1 MSYVV
6 IVEPDEIHAASI
18 RAILDGVETN
28 FEYSLVSTAE
38 RAITLVEER
47 ETDVFIGE
55 MQMPVMSGEEMFS
68 LIKLMSPDTLQIVM
82 TDGKKLSETVSFVN
96 ECKVFKIIITPCRLA
111 EDLLVPINAALA
123 HKAHIQAES
132 KKMEQAETSIKNLKA
147 AYDKERS
154 AWNDT
159 VRSYAQ
165 AKGLLTDMLKFNIDQ
180 SNCSADTKA
189 RLGEWYGWIVEQYIK
204 TNLEEADDSYVD
216 VAQRLTAY
224 GNDSMNGQ
232 TFQMKNNC
240 KEAIAPR
247 QLSEMAFIVTVY
259 VGYFRAVLK
268 RYDIKVLIEDAGKAY
283 ILRIR
288 CSLFRDW
295 TKGDKQV
302 LYRERDEEMRNCLS
316 AATER
321 AIDAFGFKSVT
332 MEKGD
337 DYLIN
342 IAVHKK
348 YIAG

>member
-38 RAITLVEER
+38 RAISLVEER
-47 ETDVFIGE
+47 EPDVFIGE
-55 MQMPVMSGEEMFS
+55 MQMPVMSGDEMFS

-82 TDGKKLSETVSFVN
+82 TDGKKLGETVSFVN
-96 ECKVFKIIITPCRLA
+96 ECKIFKIIITPCRLA

-123 HKAHIQAES
+123 HRAHIRAES
-132 KKMEQAETSIKNLKA
+132 KKMEQAEASVKNLKA
-147 AYDKERS
+147 AYDKELS

-159 VRSYAQ
+159 VRSYEQ
-165 AKGLLTDMLKFNIDQ
+165 ARGLLTDMLKFNVDQ
-180 SNCSADTKA
+180 SNCDADTKA
-189 RLGEWYGWIVEQYIK
+189 RLGAWYGWIIEQYIK
-204 TNLEEADDSYVD
+204 TNLECADDSYAAVSKM
-216 VAQRLTAY
+216 LTAY

-232 TFQMKNNC
+232 AFQMRNTC
-240 KEAIAPR
+240 QETIAPR
-247 QLSEMAFIVTVY
+247 QLSEIAFIVTVY
-259 VGYFRAVLK
+259 VGYYKEVLK

-283 ILRIR
+283 ILRMR

-321 AIDAFGFKSVT
+321 AINAFGFKSVT

-337 DYLIN
+337 EFLIN

-348 YIAG
+348 YITG